1 MDPVSG
7 AILTA
12 AIAGICSIVVAFI
25 ARPSR
30 QKLNELHHQATQNGG
45 RNNPPTI
52 PDQLHHINK
61 KLEGQDLILI
71 DLKNKLERHIE
82 WHLEKK

>member
-12 AIAGICSIVVAFI
+12 AIAGVCSIIVALI
-25 ARPSR
+25 ARGDR
-30 QKLNELHHQATQNGG
+30 KKINELHHQATQNGG

-52 PDQLHHINK
+52 PDQLHNIDEK
-61 KLEGQDLILI
+61 VDALIERF
-71 DLKNKLERHIE
+71 DRHIE
-82 WHLEKK
+82 WHLGQK